1 MIPCVHDRGSKTIGL
16 IAYLYGPGR
25 DEVHTDPHLVTAWD
39 PLAPDPGRHPDVTYT
54 DLQRLLDQPVEAL
67 PEKERPAQHVW
78 HLSVRAA
85 PEDPYLTDEQW
96 ADIARRMVAATGI
109 APTGDEAACRWAAVR
124 HADDHIHIVAT
135 LVREDGRQARI
146 RQDGRRSQTEARKIE
161 IDYGLRRLNTGD
173 GTAAKRPTSA
183 ERHKAER
190 ENRPQ
195 TPREELRETVRHAA
209 AGTVNETEFFDR
221 LTAAGL
227 LVHQR
232 TAPSGDLLGYKV
244 ALPDDR
250 NHDGEP
256 VFYAGSTLAPD
267 LSLPKIRKRW
277 TTSRPEAPG
286 DAPADAATGPRWPG
300 PAGARRRASTAMW
313 QALLVIDHGTDD
325 QIAAR
330 ITGAGE
336 VLDALATT
344 SAAPTR
350 SELRQA
356 AFVFERATRSHTQ
369 AAHGHDRA
377 LRQAARE
384 LIRNGPVLGRG
395 EDGASTAMVIDMAFF
410 LITAAAHWHARKNHA
425 QQAAAARQSAE
436 HLRTAYQAAAHHPM
450 AILHQRG
457 QRLTQPRLQRQAAH
471 LRTAVP
477 ELAEQILAE
486 PGWPTLAATLTDI
499 EATEHQPAT
508 LLTEATTRREL
519 DTADSI
525 SDVLVWRL
533 RRAADLP
540 ADTEQIP
547 DTRNATPQGRAL
559 PGRRTGT
566 RPDRPRRR

>member
-1 MIPCVHDRGSKTIGL
+1 MIPCVQKRGSRTVGL
-16 IAYLYGPGR
+16 VFYLYEPGR
-25 DEVHTDPHLVTAWD
+25 CEEHTDPHLVAAWD
-39 PLAPDPGRHPDVTYT
+39 AFAPDPGRHPDATYA
-54 DLQRLLDQPVEAL
+54 DLARLLDQPVDAL
-67 PEKERPAQHVW
+67 VPSRRPEQHVW
-78 HLSVRAA
+78 HLSVRNS
-85 PEDPYLTDEQW
+85 PEDPLLTDEQW

-109 APTGDEAACRWAAVR
+109 APTGDDTACRWAAVR

-135 LVREDGRQARI
+135 LVREDGRRPRLNNDAARAQA
-146 RQDGRRSQTEARKIE
+146 EARLLE
-161 IDYGLRRLNTGD
+161 AEYGLRQLNPGD

-190 ENRPQ
+190 ERRPQ

-209 AGTVNETEFFDR
+209 AGTMNETEFFGR

-227 LVHQR
+227 VVHQR
-232 TAPSGDLLGYKV
+232 VAPSGDLLGYKV

-250 NHDGEP
+250 NHDGDP

-267 LSLPKIRKRW
+267 LSLPRIRKRW
-277 TTSRPEAPG
+277 TTSAPESEREAN
-286 DAPADAATGPRWPG
+286 APASAGPRRPG
-300 PAGARRRASTAMW
+300 PAGARRRATTAMW
-313 QALLVIDHGTDD
+313 QALLVIDHGTDEE
-325 QIAAR
+325 IAAR

-356 AFVFERATRSHTQ
+356 AFLFERATRSHTQ
-369 AAHGHDRA
+369 AARGHDRA
-377 LRQAARE
+377 LRQAARD
-384 LIRNGPVLGRG
+384 LVYNGPAAGGG

-425 QQAAAARQSAE
+425 QQAAAARQSAA
-436 HLRTAYQAAAHHPM
+436 HLRTAYRAAAHHPM
-450 AILHQRG
+450 AVLHQRG
-457 QRLTQPRLQRQAAH
+457 QRLTQPRLQRQTAH
-471 LRTAVP
+471 LHAAVP

-486 PGWPTLAATLTDI
+486 PGWPALAATLTDA
-499 EATEHQPAT
+499 EATGHDPAT

-519 DTADSI
+519 HTADSV

-547 DTRNATPQGRAL
+547 HTRNATAPTRAR
-559 PGRRTGT
+559 PGHQTGT
-566 RPDRPRRR
+566 RPGRQRRR

>member
-1 MIPCVHDRGSKTIGL
+1 MIPRVQKRGSRTVGL
-16 IAYLYGPGR
+16 IFYLYEPGR
-25 DEVHTDPHLVTAWD
+25 CEEHTDPHLVAAWD
-39 PLAPDPGRHPDVTYT
+39 AFAPDPGRHPDATYD
-54 DLQRLLDQPVEAL
+54 DLAQLLDQPVEAL
-67 PEKERPAQHVW
+67 SPTRRPDQHVW

-85 PEDPYLTDEQW
+85 PEDPLLTDVQW

-109 APTGDEAACRWAAVR
+109 APTGDETACRWAAVR

-135 LVREDGRQARI
+135 LVREDGRRPQLNNDAARA
-146 RQDGRRSQTEARKIE
+146 RAEARLLE
-161 IDYGLRRLNTGD
+161 AEYGLRQLNPGD

-183 ERHKAER
+183 ERHKAAR

-195 TPREELRETVRHAA
+195 TAREELRETVRHAA
-209 AGTVNETEFFDR
+209 AGTVDETEFFDR

-227 LVHQR
+227 LIRTR

-277 TTSRPEAPG
+277 TTSAPEAERDP
-286 DAPADAATGPRWPG
+286 DVSAGPRWPG

-313 QALLVIDHGTDD
+313 QALLVIDHGTDE

-330 ITGAGE
+330 INGVGE

-356 AFVFERATRSHTQ
+356 AFVFERATRSHTR
-369 AAHGHDRA
+369 AERGHDRA

-384 LIRNGPVLGRG
+384 LVRSGPVLGDG
-395 EDGASTAMVIDMAFF
+395 EDGATTAMVIDMAFF
-410 LITAAAHWHARKNHA
+410 LITAAVHWHAKKNHA

-436 HLRTAYQAAAHHPM
+436 HLRTAYRAAAHHHM
-450 AILHQRG
+450 AVLHQRG
-457 QRLTQPRLQRQAAH
+457 QHLTQPHLLRQAAH
-471 LRTAVP
+471 IRAAVP
-477 ELAEQILAE
+477 ELAEQILNE
-486 PGWPTLAATLTDI
+486 PGWPALAATLADA
-499 EATEHQPAT
+499 EAAGHPPAT
-508 LLTEATTRREL
+508 LLTEATRRREL
-519 DTADSI
+519 ETADSA
-525 SDVLVWRL
+525 SEVLVWRL
-533 RRAADLP
+533 RRTADLP
-540 ADTEQIP
+540 ADAERIP
-547 DTRNATPQGRAL
+547 VQRSVPASARIP
-559 PGRRTGT
+559 PGRQLRGGSDSV
-566 RPDRPRRR
+566 RQRR

>member
-25 DEVHTDPHLVTAWD
+25 DEVHTDPHLVAAWD
-39 PLAPDPGRHPDVTYT
+39 PLAPDPGRHPDATYA

-67 PEKERPAQHVW
+67 PEKERPAEHVW

-146 RQDGRRSQTEARKIE
+146 RQDGRRSQTEARKVE

-183 ERHKAER
+183 ERHKAKR
-190 ENRPQ
+190 DNRPQ

-209 AGTVNETEFFDR
+209 AGTQDETEFFTR

-227 LVHQR
+227 LVHR
-232 TAPSGDLLGYKV
+232 RVAPSGDLLGYKV

-277 TTSRPEAPG
+277 TTSSPESER
-286 DAPADAATGPRWPG
+286 DADANARPPWPG

-313 QALLVIDHGTDD
+313 HALLVVDHGTDE
-325 QIAAR
+325 QIAAS
-330 ITGAGE
+330 IAGAGE

-350 SELRQA
+350 SELRRA
-356 AFVFERATRSHTQ
+356 AFVFERATRSHIQ
-369 AAHGHDRA
+369 AVRGHDRA
-377 LRQAARE
+377 LRQAARD
-384 LIRNGPVLGRG
+384 LVRSGPARGGG
-395 EDGASTAMVIDMAFF
+395 EDGATTAMVIDMAFF
-410 LITAAAHWHARKNHA
+410 LVTAAVHWHARKNHA

-436 HLRTAYQAAAHHPM
+436 HLRTAYRAAAQHPM
-450 AILHQRG
+450 AVLHQRG

-471 LRTAVP
+471 LRAAVP

-486 PGWPTLAATLTDI
+486 PGWPALAATLADA
-499 EATEHQPAT
+499 EAAGHQPAT
-508 LLTEATTRREL
+508 LLAEATRRREL
-519 DTADSI
+519 DTADSV

-533 RRAADLP
+533 RRIADLP
-540 ADTEQIP
+540 ADAEQLP
-547 DTRNATPQGRAL
+547 VTGTAPAPSRAL
-559 PGRRTGT
+559 PGRRTGP
-566 RPDRPRRR
+566 RPERSRRR